1 MEVVHRR
8 VAGLDV
14 HKKTV
19 VACVRILS
27 DAGAPQTSVRTF
39 GTMTGDLRML
49 ADWLSAQ
56 EVSHVVMESTG
67 VYWKPVFNLLE
78 ERFTLL
84 LANAHHV
91 KQVPGRKTDAKD
103 CEWLAQLLQFG
114 LVRGSFIPP
123 LWQREMR
130 DLTRTRRKIVQER
143 SSVSNRIQKI
153 LEDANVKLSSV
164 ASDTLGKSGQ
174 AILHAIL
181 DRETDPEAL
190 ADLAVGKLRAKI
202 PHLRRALEGLVTD
215 HHRFLLGLQL
225 QRYAELTSHVEALD
239 DRLLELTK
247 PEGSLVEEDPPN
259 LHLFPDDGDDDP
271 PPAAPT
277 SRKRRR
283 KRSSTRTP
291 GPPPNPPA
299 ATDPCSVMSPNRA
312 ISLLVTV
319 PGISWRI
326 AQSVVAEIG
335 TDMSRFPSAS
345 HLASWAGLSPGNYE
359 SAGKRKSGRT
369 TKGNVWLQSDLVQAA
384 WAAVRT
390 KGSYPQAQYRRLSPR
405 RGAKR
410 AIVAVAHS
418 LLVAIYAM
426 FSRGEAYHDL
436 GGDYFDRRDE
446 ERLTRRLVT
455 RLEALGNTVT
465 VEKNTEAA

>member
-1 MEVVHRR
+1 M
-8 VAGLDV
+8 
-14 HKKTV
+14 
-19 VACVRILS
+19 
-27 DAGAPQTSVRTF
+27 SVRTF
-39 GTMTGDLRML
+39 GTMTDDLRML

-56 EVSHVVMESTG
+56 EVTHVAMESTG

-78 ERFTLL
+78 ERFSLL

-91 KQVPGRKTDAKD
+91 KQVPGRKTDVKD

-114 LVRGSFIPP
+114 LLRGSFIPP

-174 AILHAIL
+174 AILRAIL
-181 DRETDPEAL
+181 DGETDPEAL

-215 HHRFLLGLQL
+215 HHRFLLSLQL
-225 QRYAELTSHVEALD
+225 QRYSELTSHVEALD
-239 DRLLELTK
+239 ERLLELTK
-247 PEGSLVEEDPPN
+247 PEGSRVEEESPN
-259 LHLFPDDGDDDP
+259 LRLFPDDDPDP
-271 PPAAPT
+271 PPTAPSPKT
-277 SRKRRR
+277 RPR
-283 KRSSTRTP
+283 KRSSSRP
-291 GPPPNPPA
+291 PSPPPTPQAPSEPYN
-299 ATDPCSVMSPNRA
+299 VMSPNQA
-312 ISLLVTV
+312 ISLLITV

-335 TDMSRFPSAS
+335 TDMSRFPTAS

-390 KGSYPQAQYRRLSPR
+390 KGSYAQAQYRRLSPR

-418 LLVAIYAM
+418 LLIAIYAM
-426 FSRGEAYHDL
+426 LSRGEAYQDL
-436 GGDYFDRRDE
+436 GADYFDRRDE

-465 VEKNTEAA
+465 VEKNKTEAA